1 MLHQRVKSQ
10 LNRYPRIEH
19 HDLPARPQHRIASL
33 SLEEGPYGFLAGVAD
48 HFAFAEHAGGRGGGW
63 GGHSDVSI
71 VWEDYKRQL
80 YCEDGSL

>member
-33 SLEEGPYGFLAGVAD
+33 RIEEGPNGLFAGVSD
-48 HFAFAEHAGGRGGGW
+48 DFAFAEHAGWLLRLVWGLLGLKGTGGCHFG
-63 GGHSDVSI
+63 V
-71 VWEDYKRQL
+71 
-80 YCEDGSL
+80 